1 MKTGLIC
8 YYTRKLIWYVTIYI
22 LLLPIYEYINNI
34 TGSTRYIVYMFFV
47 KRNGG
52 SQSAQKEKKCMA
64 CQNTFLHNKIL
75 KLFYYRKCT
84 TYSLA
89 GQPVLR
95 KACETTQP
103 IAKTLH
109 CQF

>member
-1 MKTGLIC
+1 
-8 YYTRKLIWYVTIYI
+8 
-22 LLLPIYEYINNI
+22 
-34 TGSTRYIVYMFFV
+34 MFFV
-47 KRNGG
+47 KRKGG
-52 SQSAQKEKKCMA
+52 SQSTQKEKKGMA

-95 KACETTQP
+95 KARETTNLLLKHCTVNFSLEGQTLSIEGKGLAP
-103 IAKTLH
+103 AFLGKTAVYK
-109 CQF
+109 QFMYLVLTQQS